1 MKLAALLFSVL
12 HPGINYSW
20 NSEYDKAADE
30 NKHVF
35 AVPRLDCSNPHLR
48 NQRTACTTH
57 MESWMVEG
65 GFNTAL
71 LNVNRSL
78 SS

>member
-20 NSEYDKAADE
+20 NSQYDKAADE

-35 AVPRLDCSNPHLR
+35 AVPRLDCSNPHLKSEDSVY
-48 NQRTACTTH
+48 H
-57 MESWMVEG
+57 SHG
-65 GFNTAL
+65 KLDG
-71 LNVNRSL
+71 
-78 SS
+78 